1 MRLGELTLVCSSCWA
16 GDGERMGR
24 GELGR
29 WGRGWV
35 GRWLTRI
42 LFPECRG
49 CLLGESV
56 RGLCER
62 TCG

>member
-1 MRLGELTLVCSSCWA
+1 
-16 GDGERMGR
+16 MGR